1 MSYVLKEQKLLAANQ
16 ILLGKIQNHL
26 NINDSQLTEK
36 QLLNEFCLCFFS
48 IKFNNL
54 FFINQSHE
62 TWKKSIK
69 YYENELKNIKNSHH
83 IPEKKEQRLKSWTRF
98 LNGAKESFNNSNA
111 MVSIL
116 TTKIIQNGNKKLL
129 KRIHLLLDIDK
140 KSLSLNQLLQYISQ
154 SFFSKPFEEAKNTI
168 FVNENSYKTI
178 KSSSLYSE
186 NCNDSIRFLFE
197 GGILHIVKGGKNTY
211 DIFNIVNVKN
221 VNINNVV
228 HTVLT
233 SNKND
238 TFYIVDNKFH
248 REDNEP
254 AIFMQDCKIW
264 MKNGLYHRENDKP
277 AIDSDGL
284 FVWVKNGMKYTPS
297 FLSKEYYSLN
307 SSDNTVLNKDKLQ
320 EALK

>member
-1 MSYVLKEQKLLAANQ
+1 MSYVLKEQKLLAANH
-16 ILLGKIQNHL
+16 ILLSKIQNHL

-54 FFINQSHE
+54 FFVNQSHE
-62 TWKKSIK
+62 SWKKTIK
-69 YYENELKNIKNSHH
+69 SYENELKDIENSNHT
-83 IPEKKEQRLKSWTRF
+83 PEEKEQLLEGWTEF
-98 LNGAKESFNNSNA
+98 LNGAKESFNNSDA

-178 KSSSLYSE
+178 KSSSLDSN
-186 NCNDSIRFLFE
+186 NCKDSVRFLFE
-197 GGILHIVKGGKNTY
+197 GGILQVIKGKSNFNYIFKIIDVKT
-211 DIFNIVNVKN
+211 
-221 VNINNVV
+221 VNINNVS

-233 SNKND
+233 SNENNV
-238 TFYIVDNKFH
+238 FYIVNNKFH
-248 REDNEP
+248 REDDKP
-254 AIFMQDCKIW
+254 AIFMEGDKIW
-264 MKNGLYHRENDKP
+264 MKNGLYHRSNDKP
-277 AIDSDGL
+277 SIYSQGIFIWA
-284 FVWVKNGMKYTPS
+284 KNGIKYTPY
-297 FLSKEYYSLN
+297 FLGKEHYSLDCV
-307 SSDNTVLNKDKLQ
+307 DNIVLDEYKLQ
-320 EALK
+320 KALK